1 VRDEDK
7 ILKVLTGFYGGG
19 TCFPIHQLRDTYSG
33 RNVDSRPVHIL
44 MISDDGITT
53 MFERDERGN
62 SGWDISANALATG
75 RAGGTMA
82 LNLPASWDQKKA
94 GRNLPVFEDLKRARR
109 EQGWEIHA
117 IAKFEDLLEFARSF
131 SRRHYAAKEKATRAE
146 THP

>member
-1 VRDEDK
+1 
-7 ILKVLTGFYGGG
+7 
-19 TCFPIHQLRDTYSG
+19 
-33 RNVDSRPVHIL
+33 

-62 SGWDISANALATG
+62 SGWDISAKALAAG

-82 LNLPASWDQKKA
+82 LNLPASWDHVKA
-94 GRNLPVFEDLKRARR
+94 GRNRPVFEDLKRARR

-131 SRRHYAAKEKATRAE
+131 SRRHYEGKEKATRAG
-146 THP
+146 TPP